1 MRRLITILLLLV
13 ISVSF
18 TAAEGIDEDSRYW
31 TIDHYDIK
39 AVMDEDG
46 VLSIEERIQIR
57 I

>member
-1 MRRLITILLLLV
+1 MRRIITILLLLMV
-13 ISVSF
+13 LVSF